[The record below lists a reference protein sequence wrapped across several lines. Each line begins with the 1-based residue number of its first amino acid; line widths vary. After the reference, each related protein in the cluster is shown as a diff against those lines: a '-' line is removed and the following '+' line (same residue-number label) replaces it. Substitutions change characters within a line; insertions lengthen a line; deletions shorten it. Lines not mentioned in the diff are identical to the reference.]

1 MNQVPAL
8 NNSAVALLKSRSGQK
23 KIRDAYITRNLEAMA
38 DEWLDV
44 QKELLAG
51 TEYADLTNAGSFTV
65 QGSTLTHTQSETQRF
80 IDMKRIYGRKQKS
93 IKVHNT
99 QLFITMNRLI
109 FRLRYGFTEMVK
121 QEIAQTIEM

>member
-44 QKELLAG
+44 QKELIAG
-51 TEYADLTNAGSFTV
+51 TDYADLTNAGSFTV
-65 QGSTLTHTQSETQRF
+65 QGSTLIHTQSETQRF
-80 IDMKRIYGRKQKS
+80 IDMKRIYGRKQKP